1 MGNTKNRARKKRK
14 IPPPRKRSII
24 QDGEPSYKDPGP
36 SARKISQN
44 TEVLHRLSENIGS
57 TLKEGTI
64 FMDLSILFNV
74 FDNVLKCPDC
84 QCDIEAHVDMKKKC
98 GFSHYIVLQC
108 KNMDCEWKYSFNT
121 SKKQG
126 RSYEV
131 NVRSVLAFREIGKG
145 HTGMTIFNKIMNMPS
160 PPTRRVF
167 TKIQNEKVLPV
178 VKRLATDSMLNNA
191 YKIRDESANDDRE
204 CGVSIDGTW
213 QKRGYSSHNGVVTVI
228 SLDTKKCLD
237 VEVLSDK
244 CNQCQKWGKRT
255 NDPSYSAWKASHI
268 CKINHE
274 GSAGSMETTGAV
286 RIFERSLAT
295 RGLKYTNMLGDGDSS
310 TYNSIVESQPYG
322 EDCIPNKLECIGHV
336 QKRVGSRL
344 RKLKSSNKGLT
355 LADGKKG
362 LSGKGRLTDSK
373 IDVLQNYYGLA
384 VRENLDDVGKMAKSI
399 EASLYHV
406 ASTDKNPQHHLCPE
420 GEDSWCGYQKDKE
433 GYKHKN
439 GIPDC
444 IVDLIKPI
452 YKDLSKPELLN
463 KCTHGLTQNVNECL
477 NNLIWNRCPKSIYVE
492 QETVALATYLAI
504 LRFND
509 GDISFV
515 KLFQDLD
522 ITPGKF
528 TTKASEDCDNSRI
541 EVSAKKSSEKVKKR
555 RKLLRHLRK
564 NYVDG
569 IEEKEGV
576 TYEPGAF

>member
-1 MGNTKNRARKKRK
+1 MGNSKNRARKKRK
-14 IPPPRKRSII
+14 NPPPRNRNII

-36 SARKISQN
+36 SARKISHN
-44 TEVLHRLSENIGS
+44 TEVLHGLSKNIGS

-74 FDNVLKCPDC
+74 FDHVLKCPDC
-84 QCDIEAHVDMKKKC
+84 GCDIESHVDIKKKC
-98 GFSHYIVLQC
+98 GYSHYIVLQC
-108 KNMDCEWKYSFNT
+108 KNTECEWKYAFNT

-145 HTGMTIFNKIMNMPS
+145 HSGMTIFSKVMNMPA

-178 VKRLATDSMLNNA
+178 VKKLATDSMVNNA
-191 YKIRDESANDDRE
+191 YQVRDESANDDRE
-204 CGVSIDGTW
+204 CGVSIDGSW

-244 CNQCQKWGKRT
+244 CQQCQKWGKKI
-255 NDPSYSAWKASHI
+255 NDPSYSAWKASHV

-274 GSAGSMETTGAV
+274 GSAGSMETVGAV
-286 RIFERSLAT
+286 RIFERSRAT

-310 TYNSIVESQPYG
+310 TYNTIVESQPYG

-336 QKRVGSRL
+336 QKRVGNRL
-344 RKLKSSNKGLT
+344 SKLKSSNKGLK
-355 LADGKKG
+355 LADGKG
-362 LSGKGRLTDSK
+362 LSGKGRLTNSK

-384 VRENLDDVGKMAKSI
+384 VRENLDDVGKMAKTI

-406 ASTDKNPQHHLCPE
+406 ASNAQNPQHHLCPE
-420 GEDSWCGYQKDKE
+420 GKDSWCGYMRDKE
-433 GYKHKN
+433 GYKHNN
-439 GIPDC
+439 GIPSC

-452 YKDLSKPELLN
+452 YKDLSKSELLS

-477 NNLIWNRCPKSIYVE
+477 NSLIWDRCPKSTYVE

-504 LRFND
+504 LKFND
-509 GDISFV
+509 GDISFL
-515 KLFQDLD
+515 KLFHDLD
-522 ITPGKF
+522 ITPGMF

-541 EVSAKKSSEKVKKR
+541 KLSAKKSSEKVKKR

-564 NYVDG
+564 NYVDSTK
-569 IEEKEGV
+569 EKEGV
-576 TYEPGAF
+576 SYEPGAF

>member
-1 MGNTKNRARKKRK
+1 
-14 IPPPRKRSII
+14 
-24 QDGEPSYKDPGP
+24 
-36 SARKISQN
+36 
-44 TEVLHRLSENIGS
+44 
-57 TLKEGTI
+57 
-64 FMDLSILFNV
+64 
-74 FDNVLKCPDC
+74 
-84 QCDIEAHVDMKKKC
+84 
-98 GFSHYIVLQC
+98 
-108 KNMDCEWKYSFNT
+108 
-121 SKKQG
+121 
-126 RSYEV
+126 
-131 NVRSVLAFREIGKG
+131 
-145 HTGMTIFNKIMNMPS
+145 
-160 PPTRRVF
+160 
-167 TKIQNEKVLPV
+167 
-178 VKRLATDSMLNNA
+178 
-191 YKIRDESANDDRE
+191 
-204 CGVSIDGTW
+204 
-213 QKRGYSSHNGVVTVI
+213 
-228 SLDTKKCLD
+228 
-237 VEVLSDK
+237 
-244 CNQCQKWGKRT
+244 
-255 NDPSYSAWKASHI
+255 
-268 CKINHE
+268 
-274 GSAGSMETTGAV
+274 
-286 RIFERSLAT
+286 
-295 RGLKYTNMLGDGDSS
+295 
-310 TYNSIVESQPYG
+310 
-322 EDCIPNKLECIGHV
+322 
-336 QKRVGSRL
+336 
-344 RKLKSSNKGLT
+344 

-452 YKDLSKPELLN
+452 YKDLSKPELLS
-463 KCTHGLTQNVNECL
+463 KCMHGLTQNVNECL